1 MKDENMNA
9 SDFIRKKHTSCNGC
23 FFQKLHRV
31 TCMDEGNRELVNA
44 LFSTFGNCYA
54 AYPYIYV
61 LKQGNEMNKYKR
73 MKPKQ
78 PKQLAEM
85 FEVNRPHKIFQEQ
98 YHRLEL

>member
-1 MKDENMNA
+1 MDA

-54 AYPYIYV
+54 AYPYIYI
-61 LKQGNEMNKYKR
+61 LKDLPQRNNELRYKR

-78 PKQLAEM
+78 NEPLPHVMEIY
-85 FEVNRPHKIFQEQ
+85 RPHRHFEEKD
-98 YHRLEL
+98 HRIEI